1 MVFVTKLLN
10 KKLLYKAFGNNAFIN
25 IDSTTVFD
33 KTKKKYYT
41 NNININVPWI
51 NLNDQEISFLCFL
64 LFFFS

>member
-33 KTKKKYYT
+33 KTKKNT
-41 NNININVPWI
+41 IQII
-51 NLNDQEISFLCFL
+51 
-64 LFFFS
+64 